1 MIRTL
6 KAESLKLK
14 RRYVYLMFAVSFFVI
29 VLWTCYSLNDLDF
42 NKLSGVFAMTNT
54 NLLLINTI
62 ISPVII
68 AALASRLADIE
79 LMGNT
84 YKWLSCMQ
92 NTKSIFKG
100 KIALG
105 LICLFFYS
113 LAQSIFYILIG
124 IKMDF
129 YSATKFLLFFISVFA
144 VMTALFIF
152 QLNFSLW
159 SKNQLTPL
167 FISIGG
173 TFAGLFSWFL
183 PQYPLRFIIPWGYFC
198 VLCNNGINYD
208 SVSRYTEY
216 YWTNY
221 PYLWLIVLI
230 IYIVLQYMYTCREF
244 ISEIKEI

>member
-1 MIRTL
+1 MMRIL
-6 KAESLKLK
+6 KAENLKLK
-14 RRYVYLMFAVSFFVI
+14 RRYVYLMFAASLFVI
-29 VLWTCYSLNDLDF
+29 VMWTCYSLNDLDF
-42 NKLSGVFAMTNT
+42 GKLSGIFAMTNI
-54 NLLLINTI
+54 NLFLINTI

-68 AALASRLADIE
+68 AALATRLADIE
-79 LMGNT
+79 LIGNT

-92 NTKSIFKG
+92 NPKSIFKG
-100 KIALG
+100 KIAIG
-105 LICLFFYS
+105 VICLFLYA
-113 LAQSIFYILIG
+113 LAQSIFYVLIG
-124 IKMDF
+124 INMDF
-129 YSATKFLLFFISVFA
+129 YSVTKFIIFFISVFA

-183 PQYPLRFIIPWGYFC
+183 PQYPLRYIIPWGYFC

-208 SVSRYTEY
+208 SASRYTEY
-216 YWTNY
+216 YWTSY

-230 IYIVLQYMYTCREF
+230 VYIVLQYLYTSRKF
-244 ISEIKEI
+244 ISKIQEM

>member
-14 RRYVYLMFAVSFFVI
+14 RRYVYLMFAVSFLVI
-29 VLWTCYSLNDLDF
+29 VLWTCYSLKDLDF

-54 NLLLINTI
+54 NFFLINTI

-105 LICLFFYS
+105 VICLFFYS
-113 LAQSIFYILIG
+113 LAQSIFYVLIG
-124 IKMDF
+124 INLGF
-129 YSATKFLLFFISVFA
+129 YSAAKFIMFFISVFA

-173 TFAGLFSWFL
+173 TFA
-183 PQYPLRFIIPWGYFC
+183 
-198 VLCNNGINYD
+198 
-208 SVSRYTEY
+208 
-216 YWTNY
+216 
-221 PYLWLIVLI
+221 
-230 IYIVLQYMYTCREF
+230 
-244 ISEIKEI
+244 